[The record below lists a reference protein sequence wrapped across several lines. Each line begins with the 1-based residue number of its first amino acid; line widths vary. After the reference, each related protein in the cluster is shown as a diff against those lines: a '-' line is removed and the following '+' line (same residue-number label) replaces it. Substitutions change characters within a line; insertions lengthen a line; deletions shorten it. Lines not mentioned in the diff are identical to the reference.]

1 MMVNFLL
8 AHLGAVAAVSA
19 YVFLALV
26 SALPDPG
33 DPRPLSEKLYDA
45 FYTALH
51 VLANR
56 VIVKYP
62 QTSNL
67 GGKQ

>member
-1 MMVNFLL
+1 MINFLQ
-8 AHLGAVAAVSA
+8 AHWGVVTAISA
-19 YVFLALV
+19 YIFLALV

-33 DPRPLSEKLYDA
+33 DPRPISAKFYDA

-56 VIVKYP
+56 VVVRYPNQQVK
-62 QTSNL
+62 
-67 GGKQ
+67 